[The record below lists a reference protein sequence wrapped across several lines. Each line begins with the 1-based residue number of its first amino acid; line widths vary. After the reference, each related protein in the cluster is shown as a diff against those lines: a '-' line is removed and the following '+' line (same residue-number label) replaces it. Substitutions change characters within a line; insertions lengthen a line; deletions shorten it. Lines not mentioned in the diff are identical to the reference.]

1 MPEASPAPAS
11 LIARLDLIR
20 RRPGLY
26 LSVGPPNHGAML
38 ERLDTWIV
46 GYTEAVRVHQI
57 RDPGVE
63 LYSTFWQFLEKRLGR
78 SMSQG
83 TIPTIRLIS
92 SSDAEAWVTYWRLFD
107 ELRESAGT
115 P

>member
-1 MPEASPAPAS
+1 VPEAPPNPAS
-11 LIARLDLIR
+11 LIFRLDLIR

-26 LSVGPPNHGAML
+26 LGVGPPNHAAML

-57 RDPGVE
+57 RDPGIE
-63 LYSTFWQFLEKRLGR
+63 LYESFWPFLEKRLGQN
-78 SMSQG
+78 MSRG
-83 TIPTIRLIS
+83 TIPTIRLLS
-92 SSDAEAWVTYWRLFD
+92 STDAEAWVTYWRLFD
-107 ELRESAGT
+107 EFRESVAT